1 MKWILIVLSL
11 STVTAFAKGY
21 GSAGCGLGS
30 MLFEGDNTRLKQVL
44 AATTNG
50 TSLNQSF
57 GISSGTLNCD
67 SPTEGRSAQVQ
78 AYIEANKVAFAQDIA
93 RGNGETIMNL
103 SKVYGC
109 SDTTSFAKALK
120 NNYSEIFPTA
130 DTNTVEITQ
139 TVNAVATDVCNTNL

>member
-1 MKWILIVLSL
+1 MKFIVLVFAMVSI
-11 STVTAFAKGY
+11 SAFAKGY

-67 SPTEGRSAQVQ
+67 SPAEGRSAQVQ
-78 AYIEANKVAFAQDIA
+78 AYIEANKMAFAQDIA
-93 RGNGETIMNL
+93 KGKGETIMNL

-109 SDTTSFAKALK
+109 KNSNTFGKALK

-130 DTNTVEITQ
+130 DTNTLDITK
-139 TVNAVATDVCNTNL
+139 TVNSVATDVCNTHL